1 MKIHF
6 GILCNMMNIDI
17 TKELSDEFLKYISSE
32 YNIEIVSKDG
42 AIIYDGH
49 NINLMKNILFSNGFL
64 RIISKK
70 SQK

>member
-1 MKIHF
+1 
-6 GILCNMMNIDI
+6 MNIDISI

-42 AIIYDGH
+42 TIVYDGH
-49 NINLMKNILFSNGFL
+49 NINIMKNILFSNGFL
-64 RIISKK
+64 RVISKK